1 MPDIA
6 KWILVGIAVA
16 FIAFDKAKAFFTN
29 KKNGKLLKEDLKT
42 ALRELIKDGE
52 LPEVKHNP
60 HPPGEALMCRQNRD
74 LIMKH
79 GEAIENIEKR
89 LDRIEGKLN
98 GTYRK

>member
-29 KKNGKLLKEDLKT
+29 KKNGKALKEDLKA
-42 ALRELIKDGE
+42 ALRELIKAGE
-52 LPEVKHNP
+52 LPEVKYNP
-60 HPPGEALMCRQNRD
+60 HPPGESDICRQNRD

-79 GEAIENIEKR
+79 GDAIENFEKR
-89 LDRIEGKLN
+89 LDRFEKKLN
-98 GTYRK
+98 GMK